1 MAVSAAGT
9 ASSPGSREQTPDVST
24 RLPFPRRLT
33 GAPRSLHATS
43 VLILSNFRYDEPR
56 HHVEDLFRERGEMLR
71 LDMKRGFA
79 FVYMAKQEDAERCIA
94 ELHNHDLGGR
104 KLLVSF
110 AKGDGDTK
118 RREDQRKANQ
128 QPTKTLFVAN
138 FELMRNDQFQTEREL
153 ESRFLE
159 YGKLTRCQLRAGR
172 SGSYFAFVE
181 YEEQVRSLQ
190 AACLAPA

>member
-1 MAVSAAGT
+1 V
-9 ASSPGSREQTPDVST
+9 Q
-24 RLPFPRRLT
+24 RRLLLAAARVTMSDKPAT
-33 GAPRSLHATS
+33 GVKP
-43 VLILSNFRYDEPR
+43 IFCGNFRYDEPR

-71 LDMKRGFA
+71 LDMKKGFA